1 MSSNK
6 GENMKV
12 IGFLLL
18 IGAAIFGF
26 FTLSEYSRYQ
36 ELVAD
41 GNPFAGLLSNSY
53 VYCGGI
59 AMTADLTGI
68 GFLLVPGKAKPVAPT
83 AGGSANPYEGMVWDG
98 KRWVDAPQYPATPHL
113 PPATATE

>member
-1 MSSNK
+1 
-6 GENMKV
+6 MKV
-12 IGFLLL
+12 IGVLLL

-41 GNPFAGLLSNSY
+41 GNPFAGLISNSD

-59 AMTADLTGI
+59 AMTAALAGI
-68 GFLLVPGKAKPVAPT
+68 GFLLVPGKPKPGHSAVT
-83 AGGSANPYEGMVWDG
+83 AAANPYEGKTWDG
-98 KRWVDAPQYPATPHL
+98 KRWVDAPQYPPTPQL
-113 PPATATE
+113 PPPAATE